1 MVVLCSEITQLTS
14 AMKELAVGQKAP
26 LFTLKDERG
35 KSVSLADFRG
45 KKHVVLVF
53 YPGDMTPGCTMQL
66 CDIRDD
72 WKKFAATDTVV
83 YGVNQADAESH
94 MAFSKAHRFPFPLL
108 IDIGRKVSAKYG
120 ATRLYFKTTII
131 RRTVV
136 VINKEGVI
144 TYLRRGM
151 PKNTDI
157 LKAIPKK

>member
-1 MVVLCSEITQLTS
+1 
-14 AMKELAVGQKAP
+14 MKELTVGQKAP

-35 KSVSLADFRG
+35 KVVSLKEFRS
-45 KKHVVLVF
+45 KKNVVLVF

-83 YGVNQADAESH
+83 YGVNQADAASH
-94 MAFSKAHRFPFPLL
+94 TKFSKAHRFPFPLL
-108 IDIGRKVSAKYG
+108 IDTGRKISAKYG
-120 ATRLYFKTTII
+120 ATRLYFKATII

-136 VINKEGVI
+136 VINKEGVM
-144 TYLRRGM
+144 TYVRRGM
-151 PKNTDI
+151 PKNADI